1 MFKYKLIIVMFLG
14 MISCNTQNKEVL
26 KEESC
31 ELDNHEHK
39 HILSQTDSI
48 LNLADDGFEVMK
60 KEKLEQRTFVD
71 SLQHTIEIEQYI
83 IYDLN
88 KEVDRRNSVDVD
100 LQLTMEELENAL
112 IKCEEKEKE
121 LSYVKERFALKSE
134 NFMDEKV
141 YLINFYN
148 NKIDSLVKKIN
159 ILEKDTTIIDLL
171 EENTNKKRNKKRN
184 KKKSEN

>member
-1 MFKYKLIIVMFLG
+1 MFKYKLITLILL
-14 MISCNTQNKEVL
+14 IITSCNTPDKDVL
-26 KEESC
+26 HEEDSYVVG
-31 ELDNHEHK
+31 NHDHV
-39 HILSQTDSI
+39 LSRTDSI
-48 LNLADDGFEVMK
+48 LVLADGGIEVMK
-60 KEKLEQRTFVD
+60 KEKLEQRTFLD